1 MFLIEWEISE
11 CRKQFCKGMF
21 CQEWMENSTMLP
33 MRKKR
38 SGFMKMLQ
46 HHIFWTFEDSP
57 ATATWVLLTVGDGC
71 VSESNTLSGDGHNNN
86 EKVNQLKWAQE
97 WMQAEPL
104 WMHVRRCS
112 LQTETQA
119 DFHMHCEC
127 NISVQA
133 GVLKLAM
140 NCTVQFVLM
149 GQHQVFGRGANCHAE
164 WSDWT
169 TLCVLWKPWVTCHG
183 LVLMLALAHAVLL
196 WIVETLQE
204 IGAQRSFKS
213 PDCFEL
219 GFLVCCQAANSF

>member
-1 MFLIEWEISE
+1 MNGEQHNAPNEKKEKRLHENVATSHFLNIWRQSSYSDLS
-11 CRKQFCKGMF
+11 FV
-21 CQEWMENSTMLP
+21 
-33 MRKKR
+33 
-38 SGFMKMLQ
+38 
-46 HHIFWTFEDSP
+46 DS
-57 ATATWVLLTVGDGC
+57 WWWLC
-71 VSESNTLSGDGHNNN
+71 ESNTLSGDGHNNN

-104 WMHVRRCS
+104 WMHVCRCS

-219 GFLVCCQAANSF
+219 RFLVCCQAANSF